1 MKMPSMTTR
10 RWLYSIAVM
19 AVILAAGR
27 LWARRAA
34 YLRLTKEHAGSEAIM
49 NSWLREARVYENRF
63 DPTEP
68 NARVDHLPFDL
79 IELKAMIDQFTVFA
93 AYHSSLR
100 RKYAY
105 AAWHPWLTVPPDPPK
120 PPGSP
125 YWPLPIL

>member
-10 RWLYSIAVM
+10 RWMYSIAVM

-34 YLRLTKEHAGSEAIM
+34 YLRLMTEHASGEALV
-49 NSWLREARVYENRF
+49 NSWLRDARGFESHF

-68 NARVDHLPFDL
+68 KKRIAYLPFDL
-79 IELKAMIDQFTVFA
+79 IEVRAMIDQLTVFE

-105 AAWHPWLTVPPDPPK
+105 AAWHPWESLPPD

>member
-10 RWLYSIAVM
+10 RWMYSIAVM

-68 NARVDHLPFDL
+68 NARSIIYLS
-79 IELKAMIDQFTVFA
+79 I
-93 AYHSSLR
+93 
-100 RKYAY
+100 
-105 AAWHPWLTVPPDPPK
+105 
-120 PPGSP
+120 
-125 YWPLPIL
+125 